1 MHGSY
6 EAVQFWGGPD
16 DGKDTSVAL
25 AQPDGQVHRAAYA
38 PEGCYVLTTV
48 APCLRRLPG
57 GRRRRYR
64 RLLAWY
70 DRRELDYIRAAG
82 DTEVRGS

>member
-38 PEGCYVLTTV
+38 PEGQYVLMTV
-48 APCLRRLPG
+48 PPSMARLSG

-64 RLLAWY
+64 RLLAWS
-70 DRRELDYIRAAG
+70 DRHGLEAAG
-82 DTEVRGS
+82 DTEVRG